1 MERLKRSRGA
11 WWTGIAC
18 IVLLSVAFSACEK
31 IYDNLEACPHGVSL
45 RFVYDYNMLFSNA
58 FPKEVDCLTLYV
70 YDEEENY
77 VATHVVTEEA
87 LLQDEDWRM
96 QLELSEGTYHF
107 VVYGGMAC
115 GKRSFGPVSEPDT
128 LSLSTDLRTR
138 LDAECL
144 TDPDRKNLHGFYW
157 GELTLSTADLFREG
171 VVKMMKNTN
180 NIRIVL
186 QDVNGGSEHGDDFTF
201 EIMDDNT
208 LFGPD
213 NDLISAGNV
222 TYTPWRQGDAPIG
235 MVHGNAITGAFAEL
249 STSRLMTKNE
259 PHLVVRNKVSGQDV
273 IDIPLLNYLM
283 LLRSDLYADWDEQE
297 FLDRQS
303 TWEMLFLLDN
313 NRWVRTY
320 IKINDWTVRVNDI
333 Q

>member
-1 MERLKRSRGA
+1 
-11 WWTGIAC
+11 
-18 IVLLSVAFSACEK
+18 
-31 IYDNLEACPHGVSL
+31 
-45 RFVYDYNMLFSNA
+45 
-58 FPKEVDCLTLYV
+58 
-70 YDEEENY
+70 
-77 VATHVVTEEA
+77 
-87 LLQDEDWRM
+87 
-96 QLELSEGTYHF
+96 
-107 VVYGGMAC
+107 
-115 GKRSFGPVSEPDT
+115 
-128 LSLSTDLRTR
+128 
-138 LDAECL
+138 
-144 TDPDRKNLHGFYW
+144 
-157 GELTLSTADLFREG
+157 
-171 VVKMMKNTN
+171 
-180 NIRIVL
+180 
-186 QDVNGGSEHGDDFTF
+186 
-201 EIMDDNT
+201 MDDNT